1 MESRECAAQ
10 WKEVMT
16 NALRKNTYRTE
27 CGYFCGISLAVHA
40 DNALLKA
47 IAESLSNYCEREDT
61 FLED

>member
-1 MESRECAAQ
+1 
-10 WKEVMT
+10 MT
-16 NALRKNTYRTE
+16 KALRKKKYRTE